1 MNRVRRYIECRNLRH
16 RTKENTPK
24 FTFDNHTVT
33 ARIVDCYDGDTVTA
47 IFRFQQIYYQ
57 FKIRL
62 FGIDT
67 PEIRTRDLEEKRLGY
82 EARDFVR
89 NLILDKIVTIECL
102 PFDKYGRI
110 LGTIWHKGVCINE
123 LLLKNGMAKKYD

>member
-1 MNRVRRYIECRNLRH
+1 MDTLIPESISVSDCKSYVPFISHARVI
-16 RTKENTPK
+16 K
-24 FTFDNHTVT
+24 V
-33 ARIVDCYDGDTVTA
+33 YDGDTIIIATVLKNDPN
-47 IFRFQQIYYQ
+47 IYRFTV
-57 FKIRL
+57 RL

-110 LGTIWHKGVCINE
+110 LGNIWHKGVCINE
-123 LLLKNGMAKKYD
+123 LLLKNGLAKKYE